1 MIRRRPP
8 AAALYLG
15 DDVNMIHF
23 FKDRK
28 DQAATRVESAWDL
41 GALRKEIERSR
52 CAIDTARSNFEE
64 VVDPTMI
71 DCFIYELNAAQ
82 LRYQFL
88 LRKFKKREA

>member
-1 MIRRRPP
+1 MIRFLKSRRAE
-8 AAALYLG
+8 AAARIETEEELCC
-15 DDVNMIHF
+15 
-23 FKDRK
+23 
-28 DQAATRVESAWDL
+28 
-41 GALRKEIERSR
+41 LREEIERSR